1 MPTLRWGGGEHQE
14 GGVNVALL
22 KIYLNDHLAGSTV
35 GVELARRAKS
45 ENADNAVGEYLDT
58 FLREL
63 LEDRSILLGVMSA
76 LGLERDVMKQGV
88 AWVGEKVGRLK
99 LNGQLTGY
107 SPLSRVVEL
116 EGLCLGTEGRLSMWR
131 TLRRLSRK
139 DERLGRF
146 DFSALITRAEHQRRI
161 LERLRQQSSDEA
173 FFEPGE
179 ASVLRLTPSP
189 SGRGAQ

>member
-1 MPTLRWGGGEHQE
+1 MPTLRWGGGEHE
-14 GGVNVALL
+14 EDGVNVALL

-35 GVELARRAKS
+35 GVDLARRAKS

-63 LEDRSILLGVMSA
+63 LEDRFILLSVMSA
-76 LGLERDVMKQGV
+76 LGLERDVVKQGV
-88 AWVGEKVGRLK
+88 AWVGEKLGRLK

-116 EGLCLGTEGRLSMWR
+116 EGLCVGTEGRLSMWR

-189 SGRGAQ
+189 SGRGAE

>member
-1 MPTLRWGGGEHQE
+1 
-14 GGVNVALL
+14 VNVALL
-22 KIYLNDHLAGSTV
+22 KIYLNDHLAGSIL
-35 GVELARRAKS
+35 GLELARRAKA
-45 ENADNAVGEYLDT
+45 ENADNAVGEYLET
-58 FLREL
+58 FEREL
-63 LEDRSILLGVMSA
+63 LEDRSILQSVMSA
-76 LGLERDVMKQGV
+76 LGFKRDVLKQGM
-88 AWVGEKVGRLK
+88 AWVGEKLGRLK

-146 DFSALITRAEHQRRI
+146 DFSSLIARAEHQRRT

-179 ASVLRLTPSP
+179 GSVLRLTPSP
-189 SGRGAQ
+189 SEREAH

>member
-1 MPTLRWGGGEHQE
+1 MPTLRTGGDEHQE
-14 GGVNVALL
+14 DGVNVALL
-22 KIYLNDHLAGSTV
+22 KIYLNDHLAGSIL
-35 GVELARRAKS
+35 GLELTRRAKA
-45 ENADNAVGEYLDT
+45 ENADNAVGEYLET
-58 FLREL
+58 FEREL
-63 LEDRSILLGVMSA
+63 LEDRSILLSVMSA
-76 LGLERDVMKQGV
+76 LGFKRDVLKQGM
-88 AWVGEKVGRLK
+88 AWVGEKLGRLK

-116 EGLCLGTEGRLSMWR
+116 EGLSLGTEGRLSMWR

-146 DFSALITRAEHQRRI
+146 DFSSLIARAEHQRRT

-179 ASVLRLTPSP
+179 GSVLRLTPSP
-189 SGRGAQ
+189 SEREAH

>member
-1 MPTLRWGGGEHQE
+1 M
-14 GGVNVALL
+14 NVALL
-22 KIYLNDHLAGSTV
+22 KIYLNDHLAGSMV

-45 ENADNAVGEYLDT
+45 ENAGNAVGEYLDT

-63 LEDRSILLGVMSA
+63 LEDRATLQGVMSA
-76 LGLERDVMKQGV
+76 LGLKRDVMKQGA
-88 AWVGEKVGRLK
+88 AWVGEKLGRLK

-146 DFSALITRAEHQRRI
+146 DFTTLITRAEHQRRI
-161 LERLRQQSSDEA
+161 LERLRQQSSEEA

-179 ASVLRLTPSP
+179 GSVLRLTPSQ
-189 SGRGAQ
+189 RGAE

>member
-1 MPTLRWGGGEHQE
+1 M
-14 GGVNVALL
+14 NVALL

-35 GVELARRAKS
+35 GVDLARRAKS

-63 LEDRSILLGVMSA
+63 QEDRSILLSVISA
-76 LGLERDVMKQGV
+76 LGLKPDVVKQGV
-88 AWVGEKVGRLK
+88 AWVGEKLGRLK

-107 SPLSRVVEL
+107 SPLSRVEEL
-116 EGLCLGTEGRLSMWR
+116 EALCLGTEGRLSMWR
-131 TLRRLSRK
+131 TLRRLARK

-179 ASVLRLTPSP
+179 ASVLRLTPSH
-189 SGRGAQ
+189 SGRGAE